1 MAKSIKPSQFSQ
13 LKNVAIIMDG
23 NGRWAKSNALQV
35 SKGHE
40 KGVAVVKDIV
50 EESINQSIESLTLYA
65 FSSENWGRPPQ
76 EINSIKKLILK
87 AIDEQL
93 PDLIEQE
100 VSLSFF
106 GELDKF
112 GKKILERID
121 FAQKSTK
128 FKKSNLRLNIALGYG
143 GQQDIVNIVK
153 KTSKDIQ
160 NNIISIDE
168 INHDYI
174 LKKSLVPES
183 EIDLLIRTGGDNRV
197 SNFLLYQIAYSEIMF
212 TNEYWPDF
220 SKQKYQELIN
230 KFKKVSRRFGK
241 RI

>member
-1 MAKSIKPSQFSQ
+1 MAKSIKPSQFNQ

-50 EESINQSIESLTLYA
+50 EESVNQGIDSLTLYA

-112 GKKILERID
+112 GKKIIEKID
-121 FAQKSTK
+121 FAEKSTK
-128 FKKSNLRLNIALGYG
+128 YENSNLRLNIALGYG

-153 KTSKDIQ
+153 KASKDIQ

-183 EIDLLIRTGGDNRV
+183 DIDLLIRTGGDKRV

>member
-1 MAKSIKPSQFSQ
+1 MAKTLKSSQSNQ

-23 NGRWAKSNALQV
+23 NGRWARSNALQV

-40 KGVAVVKDIV
+40 KGVSVVKDIV
-50 EESINQSIESLTLYA
+50 EESINQGIESLTLYA
-65 FSSENWGRPPQ
+65 FSSENWGRPLQ

-87 AIDEQL
+87 AIDDQV

-106 GELDKF
+106 GKMDKF
-112 GKKILERID
+112 GKRVLKRID
-121 FAQKSTK
+121 FAQKSTQFDK
-128 FKKSNLRLNIALGYG
+128 PNLRLNIALGYG
-143 GQQDIVNIVK
+143 GQQDIVDIVK
-153 KTSKDIQ
+153 KASKDIQ

-168 INHDYI
+168 INHNYV

-212 TNEYWPDF
+212 INEYWPDF
-220 SKQKYQELIN
+220 SKQRYQELIN

>member
-1 MAKSIKPSQFSQ
+1 MAKTLKPSQFNQ

-23 NGRWAKSNALQV
+23 NGRWAKSNSLQV

-50 EESINQSIESLTLYA
+50 EESITQGIDSLTLYA

-87 AIDEQL
+87 AINEQI
-93 PDLIEQE
+93 PDLIEQK
-100 VSLSFF
+100 VSISFF
-106 GELDKF
+106 GQIDNF
-112 GKKILERID
+112 GKKIVERID

-128 FKKSNLRLNIALGYG
+128 FEKPNLRLNIALGYG

-153 KTSKDIQ
+153 KVSKDIL
-160 NNIISIDE
+160 NKIISIDE

-174 LKKSLVPES
+174 IEKSLVPES
-183 EIDLLIRTGGDNRV
+183 DIDLLIRTGGDRRI

-220 SKQKYQELIN
+220 SKKRYQELIN

>member
-1 MAKSIKPSQFSQ
+1 MAKTLKPSQFNQ

-23 NGRWAKSNALQV
+23 NGRWAKSNSLQI

-40 KGVAVVKDIV
+40 KGVEVVKDIV
-50 EESINQSIESLTLYA
+50 EESISQGIDSLTLYA

-87 AIDEQL
+87 AINEQIH
-93 PDLIEQE
+93 DLIEQK
-100 VSLSFF
+100 VSISFF
-106 GELDKF
+106 GQIDNF
-112 GKKILERID
+112 GKKIIERID

-128 FKKSNLRLNIALGYG
+128 FEKPNLRLNIALGYG

-153 KTSKDIQ
+153 KVSKDIL
-160 NNIISIDE
+160 NKIISIDE

-174 LKKSLVPES
+174 IEKSLVPES
-183 EIDLLIRTGGDNRV
+183 DIDLLIRTGGDRRI

-220 SKQKYQELIN
+220 SKKRYQELIN

>member
-1 MAKSIKPSQFSQ
+1 
-13 LKNVAIIMDG
+13 
-23 NGRWAKSNALQV
+23 
-35 SKGHE
+35 
-40 KGVAVVKDIV
+40 
-50 EESINQSIESLTLYA
+50 LYA

-112 GKKILERID
+112 GKKIIEKID
-121 FAQKSTK
+121 FAEKSTK
-128 FKKSNLRLNIALGYG
+128 YENSNLRLNIALGYG

-153 KTSKDIQ
+153 KASKDIQ

-183 EIDLLIRTGGDNRV
+183 DIDLLIRTGGDKRV

-220 SKQKYQELIN
+220 SKQRYQELVN
-230 KFKKVSRRFGK
+230 QFKKVSRRFGK